1 MFEYDPPNHVYSG
14 LAFLYACTFRW
25 SCFALVFLSQLGKF
39 TNLRATL
46 VLGGDRSVAC
56 WFPSSI
62 NLPLLYLPPPFS
74 FTPPPLLSSSSSS
87 SSSFTLPPPSSFSS
101 FLPLLLP
108 PPLLLHPPPPP
119 TSSFLSPT
127 LPSPHHSSSNTEWK
141 TSSQHFMKT
150 LTCKSLSNMKVP
162 SHCY

>member
-14 LAFLYACTFRW
+14 LACLYACTFRW

-87 SSSFTLPPPSSFSS
+87 SFTVPPPSSSS
-101 FLPLLLP
+101 FFLLLLP
-108 PPLLLHPPPPP
+108 PPPPSSSSPSSSSSSYLLLPFSNSPF
-119 TSSFLSPT
+119 TSSLFLKHRMEDQFTAFHENPD
-127 LPSPHHSSSNTEWK
+127 
-141 TSSQHFMKT
+141 M
-150 LTCKSLSNMKVP
+150 
-162 SHCY
+162 